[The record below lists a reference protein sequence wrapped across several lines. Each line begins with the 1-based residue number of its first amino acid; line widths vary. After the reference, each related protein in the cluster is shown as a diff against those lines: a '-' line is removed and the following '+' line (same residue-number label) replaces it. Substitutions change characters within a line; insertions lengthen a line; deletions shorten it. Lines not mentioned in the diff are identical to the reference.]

1 MYGIDVKTEVR
12 KIANS
17 KPVHAAAGAGVL
29 ATQALRELPG
39 RLVRTI
45 DGTVNSLP
53 AKATETVTSLPGRA
67 SSTVTSLPGR
77 ASSTVTSLPA
87 RATETVTSLPGR
99 ASSTVTSLP
108 TRATGYVQ
116 TARAKAADGYD
127 KLADHGKRALNGQD
141 SEPAKSA
148 LNGTASGSRTS
159 KPSAS
164 KPRASRTRTSTASKS
179 K

>member
-1 MYGIDVKTEVR
+1 MYSIDVKTEVR

-39 RLVRTI
+39 RLVRTF

-53 AKATETVTSLPGRA
+53 T
-67 SSTVTSLPGR
+67 
-77 ASSTVTSLPA
+77 
-87 RATETVTSLPGR
+87 RATETVTSLP
-99 ASSTVTSLP
+99 S
-108 TRATGYVQ
+108 RATGYMQ

-127 KLADHGKRALNGQD
+127 TLADHGKRALTRED
-141 SEPAKSA
+141 SEPAQSA
-148 LNGTASGSRTS
+148 LNGKTSTARTSRAS
-159 KPSAS
+159 KPSTS
-164 KPRASRTRTSTASKS
+164 KTSTASKS

>member
-1 MYGIDVKTEVR
+1 MYSIDVKTEVR

-39 RLVRTI
+39 RLVRTF

-53 AKATETVTSLPGRA
+53 T
-67 SSTVTSLPGR
+67 
-77 ASSTVTSLPA
+77 
-87 RATETVTSLPGR
+87 RATETVTSLP
-99 ASSTVTSLP
+99 S
-108 TRATGYVQ
+108 RATGYMQ

-127 KLADHGKRALNGQD
+127 TLADHGKRALTRDD
-141 SEPAKSA
+141 SEPAQSA
-148 LNGTASGSRTS
+148 LNGKTSPAS
-159 KPSAS
+159 KPSTS
-164 KPRASRTRTSTASKS
+164 KTSTASKS

>member
-1 MYGIDVKTEVR
+1 MYSIDVKTEVR

-39 RLVRTI
+39 RLVRTF

-53 AKATETVTSLPGRA
+53 T
-67 SSTVTSLPGR
+67 
-77 ASSTVTSLPA
+77 
-87 RATETVTSLPGR
+87 RATETVTSLP
-99 ASSTVTSLP
+99 S
-108 TRATGYVQ
+108 RATGYMQ

-127 KLADHGKRALNGQD
+127 TLADHGKRALTRDD
-141 SEPAKSA
+141 SEPAQSA
-148 LNGTASGSRTS
+148 LNGKTSTAS
-159 KPSAS
+159 KPSTS
-164 KPRASRTRTSTASKS
+164 KTSTASKS